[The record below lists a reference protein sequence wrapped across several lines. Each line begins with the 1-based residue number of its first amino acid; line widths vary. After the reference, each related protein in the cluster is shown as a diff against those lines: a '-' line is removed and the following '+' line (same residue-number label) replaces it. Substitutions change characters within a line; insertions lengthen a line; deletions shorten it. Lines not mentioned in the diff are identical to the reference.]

1 MHACC
6 CIVEKKQNSFFF
18 WILDEKKAYQHW
30 YFFSLKKDYSRV
42 RFFSPLII
50 VTRRNI
56 RRIRLAC
63 LAMVKKVSKKKPFC
77 SKVCLCI
84 QTFSTWYYRKKF
96 QSVDHYARGEKVHK
110 GVGISKPSICNSF
123 WNWCQKL
130 RKMMDIDA
138 SRECSIFVPKL
149 SECLNWLFQ
158 LIYFLVTVS
167 IFGFRRMRSQN
178 LT

>member
-6 CIVEKKQNSFFF
+6 CIVEKNRIRFFF

-30 YFFSLKKDYSRV
+30 YFFSLKDYSEV
-42 RFFSPLII
+42 FSPLII

-84 QTFSTWYYRKKF
+84 QTFSTWYCRKKF
-96 QSVDHYARGEKVHK
+96 QSVDHYCTWGKSPQRCWHLKTLNLQQLLELM
-110 GVGISKPSICNSF
+110 SKIEENDGY
-123 WNWCQKL
+123 WCFTRML
-130 RKMMDIDA
+130 NF
-138 SRECSIFVPKL
+138 CSKTFRMLELTL
-149 SECLNWLFQ
+149 STDLLLGHC
-158 LIYFLVTVS
+158 
-167 IFGFRRMRSQN
+167 
-178 LT
+178 